1 MFTFFRSIWSSP
13 SSMSSAPSSSPLSP
27 WLLLLLRQVWSL
39 LDLCRPSHSILLG
52 IGCAIIFT
60 GVPVYFIIVS
70 DDYVKKPESVR
81 RFLGEED
88 LEKPSVHFHPF
99 SMMRSFP
106 FLSTCVLLLI
116 PLISP
121 NPAASETIWLQK
133 LFLAVATDK
142 TDWNRPDLHDCTFTK
157 VWPILAQL

>member
-1 MFTFFRSIWSSP
+1 MFTFFQVNLIFPIIYVLCSIFVTLVPMIASP
-13 SSMSSAPSSSPLSP
+13 VETGLVVV
-27 WLLLLLRQVWSL
+27 RFV
-39 LDLCRPSHSILLG
+39 SHSILLG

-88 LEKPSVHFHPF
+88 LEKPSVYFHPFF

-106 FLSTCVLLLI
+106 FLSTCVPLI

-142 TDWNRPDLHDCTFTK
+142 TD
-157 VWPILAQL
+157 

>member
-1 MFTFFRSIWSSP
+1 MFTFFQVNLIFPIIYVLCSIFVTLVPMIASP
-13 SSMSSAPSSSPLSP
+13 VETGLVVV
-27 WLLLLLRQVWSL
+27 RFVFY
-39 LDLCRPSHSILLG
+39 SILLG

-99 SMMRSFP
+99 SSMMRSFP
-106 FLSTCVLLLI
+106 FL
-116 PLISP
+116 
-121 NPAASETIWLQK
+121 
-133 LFLAVATDK
+133 
-142 TDWNRPDLHDCTFTK
+142 
-157 VWPILAQL
+157 